1 MTPEKL
7 RQYLV
12 LKDNGELHW
21 RASNYSTKSG
31 QAGWLDWKGYRRI
44 QLCGQTYPAH
54 WLVWYYVHGV
64 WPSGQIDH
72 INRIKDDNRIENL
85 RDVSQS
91 VNQTNT
97 GPRVTSKTGIKNIH
111 PRREGGYRVKIKGR
125 FYGNFKTLEQAQHR
139 LKEVSHD

>member
-7 RQYLV
+7 RQYLI

-21 RASNYSTKSG
+21 RASNYGTKAG
-31 QAGWLDWKGYRRI
+31 QAGWLDPKGYRRV

-64 WPSGQIDH
+64 WPKGQIDH

-85 RDVSQS
+85 RDVTQEE
-91 VNQTNT
+91 NQTNT
-97 GPRVTSKTGIKNIH
+97 GARATSKTGIKHIH
-111 PRREGGYRVKIKGR
+111 PTRYSFRVKIKDVTYGR
-125 FYGNFKTLEQAQHR
+125 FKTLEQAQR
-139 LKEVSHD
+139 KLKEIQNV